1 MIWISLVC
9 IPALAIP
16 ELTPKSMNFW
26 VGDWDVYEQNQIVGR
41 DKVEVI
47 FDGTTII
54 EDWVGKDSPQ
64 DVGKSFF
71 YWRAESK
78 SWKQVWVVPGRAY
91 KEKVAHA
98 VPNGLQFVGKVFL
111 RNGKTVDDRT
121 TLTLNPDGSVHQVIE
136 QAADGRTWKVGFD
149 AIYRKHKV
157 Q

>member
-98 VPNGLQFVGKVFL
+98 VPYGLQFVG
-111 RNGKTVDDRT
+111 
-121 TLTLNPDGSVHQVIE
+121 
-136 QAADGRTWKVGFD
+136 
-149 AIYRKHKV
+149 
-157 Q
+157 